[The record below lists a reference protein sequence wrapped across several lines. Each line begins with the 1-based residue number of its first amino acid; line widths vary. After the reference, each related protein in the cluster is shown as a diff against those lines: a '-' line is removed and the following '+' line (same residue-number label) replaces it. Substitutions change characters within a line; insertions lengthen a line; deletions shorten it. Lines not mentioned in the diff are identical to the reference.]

1 MKVSVLIPVYNK
13 APWLRECLDSVFAQ
27 RFTDFEVVAVDDAS
41 TDESLAIL
49 HGIDDPRLR
58 IVELERNMGPAGAA
72 NAGMD
77 ACRGEYIARL
87 DADDLA
93 VPDRLSIQVAYMDAH
108 PQVGASG
115 GAVALFGTQ
124 ENTWSFPQHNDDCQ
138 AQLLFG
144 VPVSQGAS
152 IMRRSVLQQ
161 HGLRYDPAWP
171 RVGED
176 WLLWTRMGRVAHL
189 GNVPQVLIHYRRG
202 EQNIAHGRDRIADHA
217 LLLREVF
224 RFYGLP
230 LGDDELRCHLMALR
244 MFPLPPDA
252 VSVRSFHHW
261 LARLALL
268 NRERGIFPE
277 EAFGR
282 RLAKAWDQLFPV
294 LPRHGTGAALQHIR
308 LDRGRRREKLMYL
321 LKYRINAL
329 LGRNS
334 R

>member
-1 MKVSVLIPVYNK
+1 MKVSMLIPVYNK

-27 RFTDFEVVAVDDAS
+27 RFRDFEVVAVDDAS

-49 HGIDDPRLR
+49 RSCRDPRLR
-58 IVELERNMGPAGAA
+58 IVELEQNMGPAGAA

-93 VPDRLSIQVAYMDAH
+93 VPDRLAIQVAYMDAN

-115 GAVALFGTQ
+115 GAVALFGAQ
-124 ENTWSFPQHNDDCQ
+124 QNTWSFPQHNDDCQ

-161 HGLRYDPAWP
+161 HGLRYDAAWP

-202 EQNIAHGRDRIADHA
+202 EQNIAHGRDRIADHR

-224 RFYGLP
+224 RFFDLP
-230 LGDDELRCHLMALR
+230 LTDDDLESHLMALR
-244 MFPLPPDA
+244 MFPVPPDA
-252 VSVRSFHHW
+252 EAVRAYHRW
-261 LARLALL
+261 LGRLALL
-268 NRERGIFPE
+268 NRERAIFPG

-282 RLAKAWDQLFPV
+282 RLDKAWEQLFPV
-294 LPRHGTGAALQHIR
+294 LPRYGTGAALQHVR
-308 LDRGRRREKLMYL
+308 LGKDRRREKLMYL